1 MTSHV
6 SVPRDTTPEDI
17 AKLLKDWL
25 NSYDRAELRGAKA
38 GKQFLEEHRSLQ
50 GLVVNFMVAALV
62 AMADGDT
69 DPRNAKAIEL
79 CRKVKQIVDKSG
91 YQPLI

>member
-1 MTSHV
+1 MTSLV

-50 GLVVNFMVAALV
+50 GLVVNFMVSALV

-69 DPRNAKAIEL
+69 DLRNAKAIEL
-79 CRKVKQIVDKSG
+79 CRKVKQLVDKSG
-91 YQPLI
+91 